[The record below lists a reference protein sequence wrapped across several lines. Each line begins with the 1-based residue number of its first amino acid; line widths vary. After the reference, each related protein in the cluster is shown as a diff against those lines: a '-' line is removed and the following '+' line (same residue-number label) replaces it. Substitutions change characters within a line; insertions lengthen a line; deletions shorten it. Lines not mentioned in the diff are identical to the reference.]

1 MGKTKKK
8 WSCILSKAF
17 FILMIISVD
26 SMYILPFLFSDFPMN
41 WLIEIIIPILYVLSL
56 IGIFFIKK
64 ESNGDYSLIKMAM
77 IGKILLIPWF
87 GVNAFWIMILFL
99 SGIVLPLN
107 WLGLPVILVI
117 DGLILA
123 ITSLYSSVG
132 IYSFYRKHQMSYR
145 TLLIVLQWIFIV
157 DVVSSIVAFIQ
168 SNKRVKHQKE

>member
-1 MGKTKKK
+1 
-8 WSCILSKAF
+8 
-17 FILMIISVD
+17 
-26 SMYILPFLFSDFPMN
+26 
-41 WLIEIIIPILYVLSL
+41 
-56 IGIFFIKK
+56 
-64 ESNGDYSLIKMAM
+64 MAM

-132 IYSFYRKHQMSYR
+132 IYSFYRKHQMSNR

-168 SNKRVKHQKE
+168 SNKKVKHLKE

>member
-26 SMYILPFLFSDFPMN
+26 SMYILPFLFSGFPMN

-56 IGIFFIKK
+56 VGIFFIKK

-99 SGIVLPLN
+99 SGIVFAFK
-107 WLGLPVILVI
+107 
-117 DGLILA
+117 LA
-123 ITSLYSSVG
+123 WIA
-132 IYSFYRKHQMSYR
+132 SYTCYKWTDIGHYFVVFKCR
-145 TLLIVLQWIFIV
+145 NIFFL
-157 DVVSSIVAFIQ
+157 S
-168 SNKRVKHQKE
+168 

>member
-41 WLIEIIIPILYVLSL
+41 WLIQIIIPILYVLSVISL
-56 IGIFFIKK
+56 FLIKK
-64 ESNGDYSLIKMAM
+64 EIDGDHTLIKMAM
-77 IGKILLIPWF
+77 IGKVALIPWF
-87 GVNAFWIMILFL
+87 CVNAFWITLLFL
-99 SGIVLPLN
+99 SGIILPLN

-145 TLLIVLQWIFIV
+145 TLLIVLQWIFIA
-157 DVVSSIVAFIQ
+157 DVISSVVAFIQ
-168 SNKRVKHQKE
+168 SNKKAKLQKL